1 MKKFQIFIL
10 LIVGTQAFSQTTEA
24 EQVNQLHRKKFE
36 WLITK
41 NYDSLNWLLDD
52 QVKYIHSN
60 GWIQTKREVIED
72 LKTNKLNYTAVSIEE
87 SDVVFYGTRMAIV
100 TGKGTFIGLM
110 PDKTEF
116 KLNLL
121 YSEVYVRY
129 KKQWRLTSRLATK
142 I

>member
-1 MKKFQIFIL
+1 MKLIFYL
-10 LIVGTQAFSQTTEA
+10 LLFVSGLAFGQQQKGAGE
-24 EQVNQLHRKKFE
+24 VDRLHRQKFT
-36 WLITK
+36 WLISK

-60 GWIQTKREVIED
+60 GWIQTKQEVIDD
-72 LKTNKLNYTAVSIEE
+72 LKSNKLNYTAVSITE
-87 SDVVFYGTRMAIV
+87 SDVVFYGTEVAIV
-100 TGKGTFIGLM
+100 TGKGTFKGLM

-129 KKQWRLTSRLATK
+129 KKQWKLTSRLATK

>member
-1 MKKFQIFIL
+1 MKVILWLLLFISGL
-10 LIVGTQAFSQTTEA
+10 AYGQQQKGVA
-24 EQVNQLHRKKFE
+24 EVDRLHRQKFS
-36 WLITK
+36 WLISK
-41 NYDSLNWLLDD
+41 NYDSLNWLMDD
-52 QVKYIHSN
+52 RAKYIHSN
-60 GWIQTKREVIED
+60 GWIQTKQEVIDD
-72 LKTNKLNYTAVSIEE
+72 LKSNKLNYTAVSITE
-87 SDVVFYGTRMAIV
+87 SDVVFYGTEVAIV
-100 TGKGTFIGLM
+100 TGKGTFKGLM